1 MNSFQYRLKMS
12 IEEGSPVK
20 WFAIGIILY
29 MYGYFLRLDLF
40 ALSNMENAR
49 INVWDLI
56 INFFSDVHLI
66 LYFITPVLLLF
77 SLKNIQGEFN
87 YFLLTRLGSYHKW
100 IIFTL
105 FKFMRQ
111 QLLIFTLFFVV
122 TLLLIISIPI
132 ENKWSDFSR
141 ITEGLGLSLSLPANI
156 LSSYIGHPMIALL
169 LHIILF
175 FMTFI
180 SVHLLLAIIFLLTKK
195 ISYSIIT
202 AVLFWLLSIISF
214 NWFPLDLSLLL
225 LPNYMSYF
233 HGVISFG
240 NTWAPFLIM
249 FIIIIFLLILS
260 TKFDKKI
267 KINLDI
273 NLKYMI
279 YFVLVLLCLF
289 SGFQRSSFHSIEYGF
304 ISIFFGTSTEE
315 TTFLSILTYIVIYY
329 GFTYLMQLFLNNE
342 INNLGYYKISRYNSI
357 NEWIIKIF
365 QKVMISIVI
374 LLIGLFIFTLVLAL
388 FLGRGASDSSIDNI
402 TVMELLYHFFINGY
416 LQIVFYILLSF
427 IIAWKTKEMF
437 YGFIVQVFLL
447 IFLIPGL
454 NPYQIFPSGLNSMGY
469 LLDDISPY
477 KISAILL
484 SYIIAEIM
492 MLYNLLNKKDFNLS
506 K

>member
-1 MNSFQYRLKMS
+1 MIVMNSFQYRLKVS

-49 INVWDLI
+49 MNVWDFILSFI
-56 INFFSDVHLI
+56 SDVHLI

-105 FKFMRQ
+105 YKFMRQ
-111 QLLIFTLFFVV
+111 QLSIVTLFFAV

-132 ENKWSDFSR
+132 ENKWSEFSR
-141 ITEGLGLSLSLPANI
+141 ITEGLSLNLPANI

-180 SVHLLLAIIFLLTKK
+180 SVHLLLAIIFLVTQK

-202 AVLFWLLSIISF
+202 AVLFWLLGIISF
-214 NWFPLDLSLLL
+214 NWFPLDLSLLV

-233 HGVISFG
+233 HGVNSFG
-240 NTWAPFLIM
+240 NTWVPFLIES
-249 FIIIIFLLILS
+249 IVIIFLLLLS
-260 TKFDKKI
+260 TIFDKKI
-267 KINLDI
+267 KIKLDI
-273 NLKYMI
+273 NLKYII
-279 YFVLVLLCLF
+279 YSVLVLLCLF

-388 FLGRGASDSSIDNI
+388 FLGQGASDSSIDTI
-402 TVMELLYHFFINGY
+402 PVMELLYHFFINGY
-416 LQIVFYILLSF
+416 LQIVFYVLLSF
-427 IIAWKTKEMF
+427 IIAWKTKEML
-437 YGFIVQVFLL
+437 YGFIVLAFLL

-454 NPYQIFPSGLNSMGY
+454 NPYQIFPLGLNSMGY

-477 KISAILL
+477 KISAILIL
-484 SYIIAEIM
+484 YIIAEIM
-492 MLYNLLNKKDFNLS
+492 VLYNLLNKKDFN
-506 K
+506 